1 MGRLAVL
8 SMHTSPLTQPGA
20 DDSGGMNVYVRE
32 LVSALAQAGVDC
44 TVFTRTWREGLAS
57 EVGVEPGFRVVHIDS
72 GPFNLAKEALPDVVD
87 VFADGVAARLDKEPA
102 DLIHANYWLSGI
114 AGHRLKHELEIP
126 LVSTFHTLARV
137 KAIGGDP
144 EPKRRERAEAEV
156 IGCSDAICVSGT
168 EEESQVRRLYGDP
181 PGRLEIVAPGVEH
194 AFFSPGDRKGAR
206 RALGLDPDRK
216 VLLFV
221 GRIQPLKGLD
231 VAIRALAHIDK
242 AMLLV
247 VGGASGVEGDSEV
260 TRIRAL
266 IQELGVVDRVRFVAP
281 QPHHLL
287 SSYYR
292 AADVCLVPSRSESF
306 GLVALEA
313 AACGTPV
320 VAAAVGGLRT
330 IVDHGCTGFLV
341 EGRDPAVYAAY
352 VRELLANDALAWEMG
367 VNASERAR
375 GYTWSLAAARL
386 RRLYADLT
394 VGALVECR

>member
-1 MGRLAVL
+1 V
-8 SMHTSPLTQPGA
+8 
-20 DDSGGMNVYVRE
+20 
-32 LVSALAQAGVDC
+32 
-44 TVFTRTWREGLAS
+44 
-57 EVGVEPGFRVVHIDS
+57 
-72 GPFNLAKEALPDVVD
+72 
-87 VFADGVAARLDKEPA
+87 
-102 DLIHANYWLSGI
+102 
-114 AGHRLKHELEIP
+114 
-126 LVSTFHTLARV
+126 
-137 KAIGGDP
+137 
-144 EPKRRERAEAEV
+144 
-156 IGCSDAICVSGT
+156 
-168 EEESQVRRLYGDP
+168 
-181 PGRLEIVAPGVEH
+181 
-194 AFFSPGDRKGAR
+194 
-206 RALGLDPDRK
+206 
-216 VLLFV
+216 
-221 GRIQPLKGLD
+221 
-231 VAIRALAHIDK
+231 RALAHIDR

-260 TRIRAL
+260 GRIRAL
-266 IQELGVVDRVRFVAP
+266 IQELGVGHRVRFVAP